1 MLGIYSIG
9 REVWRWRSEV
19 CGGLGGSQDSIIAP
33 TGSGE
38 GRDRDCRD
46 EEASVKEK
54 GRRGKEEMEE
64 RWKSGRREWWQGPR
78 MRWN

>member
-1 MLGIYSIG
+1 MGVEERSLWGFG
-9 REVWRWRSEV
+9 RQPGQHHRT
-19 CGGLGGSQDSIIAP
+19 